1 MLITNTCPL
10 AIVRPF
16 PGRCWPIVS
25 HLCYYAGGV
34 TGSQPR
40 GDIRPP
46 RLDAD
51 EKTTLTAFLDYLRE
65 AVAAKAA
72 GLTDEQARTPG
83 VPSGTSLLWLVKH
96 LTAVE
101 LGWFVWG
108 YAGEEMPRPD
118 LDAPVTE
125 PAAQLIAAYKAAVDR
140 SNEVIAGCADLDRT
154 GVRGLRESAP
164 PPSMRWLLVHMIEET
179 ARHAGH
185 ADILR
190 EQIDGSVG
198 R

>member
-1 MLITNTCPL
+1 
-10 AIVRPF
+10 
-16 PGRCWPIVS
+16 
-25 HLCYYAGGV
+25 V
-34 TGSQPR
+34 TDSQSR

-46 RLDAD
+46 GINAD
-51 EKTTLTAFLDYLRE
+51 EKTTLTVFLDYLRE
-65 AVAAKAA
+65 SMAAKAT

-101 LGWFVWG
+101 LNWIVWG
-108 YAGEEMPRPD
+108 YAGADVPRLD
-118 LDAPVTE
+118 HDAPPTG
-125 PAAQLIAAYKAAVDR
+125 PAAQVIAEYQAAVDR
-140 SNEVIAGCADLDRT
+140 CNQVIAGCPDLDRT

-164 PPSMRWLLVHMIEET
+164 APSMRWVLVHMIEET

-190 EQIDGSVG
+190 EQLDGSVG

>member
-1 MLITNTCPL
+1 
-10 AIVRPF
+10 
-16 PGRCWPIVS
+16 
-25 HLCYYAGGV
+25 V
-34 TGSQPR
+34 TDSQPR

-46 RLDAD
+46 SLQAD
-51 EKTTLTAFLDYLRE
+51 EKTSLTVFLDYLRE
-65 AVAAKAA
+65 AVAAKAI
-72 GLTDEQARTPG
+72 GLTDEQAGRPG

-101 LGWFVWG
+101 LNWFVWA
-108 YAGEEMPRPD
+108 YAGADVPLLD
-118 LDAPVTE
+118 DDAPPTE
-125 PAAQLIAAYKAAVDR
+125 PAAQLVAEYRAAVDR
-140 SNEVIAGCADLDRT
+140 CNEVIAGCADLDQPGARS
-154 GVRGLRESAP
+154 LRETA
-164 PPSMRWLLVHMIEET
+164 PPSMRWLLLHMVEET